1 MDAEERYLLL
11 FNRITDALEALD
23 NWNIGETKQILV
35 KAQQDAEE
43 GYLASQEDT
52 GEYKGLLQT
61 I

>member
-11 FNRITDALEALD
+11 FTRITDALEALD

-43 GYLASQEDT
+43 DYLASQEDT
-52 GEYKGLLQT
+52 GE
-61 I
+61 